1 MKSIVSRTLAI
12 LVLLS
17 LANAIA
23 AEDQRAAPQAE
34 MVSFK
39 LRIVEA
45 LPGTSPKTL
54 AEPTMMTVTGR
65 EIRLASGGE
74 MKSKFDDS
82 KHDLGTQIT
91 ATIEPHENE
100 TYKLKLNVTLGNLK
114 LPEGEPETE
123 LFLEQKLT
131 ARTIVE
137 AGKTKKV
144 AISPGRW
151 CEITIEKPT
160 ANPQSAPSTIS
171 STSSTKT
178 TATPTTTMIPVSQA
192 PAPVE
197 RKIDPDFSIEN
208 LSKVFS
214 KFPSNF
220 VER

>member
-137 AGKTKKV
+137 AGKTKKI

-160 ANPQSAPSTIS
+160 ANAQAGTGTIS
-171 STSSTKT
+171 GTSIPKVT
-178 TATPTTTMIPVSQA
+178 TATVAPTWPDPQVAPIPS
-192 PAPVE
+192 
-197 RKIDPDFSIEN
+197 KPDHSFHWEEHP
-208 LSKVFS
+208 KVFS